1 MTIFIF
7 TGPVQQPDCFQFKIA
22 IDFDNKDHDGQLPF
36 RLQMEPVRL
45 HCRTTQKTQES
56 SSYATFI
63 MLLNLF
69 VIFLS
74 LASLLLCLRALLRA
88 QLLKHESQSFLSSH
102 YNWTFTVSERME
114 FLNLW
119 YVMICTNDC
128 LIIMGSV
135 IKQLIESRSLVGDM
149 WDMCR

>member
-1 MTIFIF
+1 MTIAMFA
-7 TGPVQQPDCFQFKIA
+7 GPVQQPECFQFKIR
-22 IDFDNKDHDGQLPF
+22 INFDNKDHDGQLP
-36 RLQMEPVRL
+36 LQLKMEPVRL
-45 HCRTTQKTQES
+45 HCRTTQEAPQS

-63 MLLNLF
+63 IFLNIF

>member
-1 MTIFIF
+1 MFA
-7 TGPVQQPDCFQFKIA
+7 GPVQQPDCFQFKIT
-22 IDFDNKDHDGQLPF
+22 IDFDNKDHDGQLPLKL
-36 RLQMEPVRL
+36 RMEPVRL
-45 HCRTTQKTQES
+45 HCRTTEETQSS

-69 VIFLS
+69 VILLS

-88 QLLKHESQSFLSSH
+88 QLLKHESQSFLSRH
-102 YNWTFTVSERME
+102 YNWTFTVSERMD

>member
-1 MTIFIF
+1 MSSSPCVVTFHISRRLPWKLLLQALKLFVVTAQLWKF
-7 TGPVQQPDCFQFKIA
+7 VEYRY
-22 IDFDNKDHDGQLPF
+22 DHVNYNHHQLSS
-36 RLQMEPVRL
+36 
-45 HCRTTQKTQES
+45 S

-63 MLLNLF
+63 IFLNIF
-69 VIFLS
+69 VILLS
-74 LASLLLCLRALLRA
+74 LASLLLCLRAVVRA
-88 QLLKHESQSFLSSH
+88 QLLKHESQSFLSRH

-114 FLNLW
+114 FLSLW
-119 YVMICTNDC
+119 YVMICANDC